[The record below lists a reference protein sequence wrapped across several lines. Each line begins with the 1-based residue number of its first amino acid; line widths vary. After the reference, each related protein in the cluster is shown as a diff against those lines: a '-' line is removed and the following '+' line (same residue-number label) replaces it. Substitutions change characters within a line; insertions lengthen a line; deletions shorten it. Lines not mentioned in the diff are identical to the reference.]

1 MIKINYFYSPEKES
15 EINLEIWKSFIDSGE
30 EGQRIYQEHKN
41 DTYEIQLS
49 EVTEVEQGGLPAI
62 VEEILTVS
70 GMGALPILVVNNKVY
85 KYGSFLLIDAIEDVL
100 DIGLSIQ
107 VEEE

>member
-30 EGQRIYQEHKN
+30 EGQRIYKEYNN
-41 DTYEIQLS
+41 DTYEIQLKA
-49 EVTEVEQGGLPAI
+49 VTEVEQSGLPAI
-62 VEEILTVS
+62 VEEILASS
-70 GMGALPILVVNNKVY
+70 GMGALPILVVNNNVY

>member
-30 EGQRIYQEHKN
+30 EGQRIYKEYNN

-62 VEEILTVS
+62 VKDILIAS
-70 GMGALPILVVNNKVY
+70 GMSALPVLVVNNKVY
-85 KYGSFLLIDAIEDVL
+85 KYGSFSLIDAVEDIL
-100 DIGLSIQ
+100 DIGFSIQ

>member
-1 MIKINYFYSPEKES
+1 M
-15 EINLEIWKSFIDSGE
+15 
-30 EGQRIYQEHKN
+30 
-41 DTYEIQLS
+41 
-49 EVTEVEQGGLPAI
+49 EQGGLPAI

>member
-30 EGQRIYQEHKN
+30 EGQRIYKEHNN

-62 VEEILTVS
+62 VKDILTAS

-85 KYGSFLLIDAIEDVL
+85 KYGSFSLIDAIEDVL